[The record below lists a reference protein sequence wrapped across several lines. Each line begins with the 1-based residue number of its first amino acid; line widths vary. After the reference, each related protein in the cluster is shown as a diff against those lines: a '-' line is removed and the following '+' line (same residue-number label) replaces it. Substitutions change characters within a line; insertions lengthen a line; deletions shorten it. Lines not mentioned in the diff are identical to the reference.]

1 MYRFVHVNI
10 FLYFLVT
17 FSVNF
22 EIINAVLVA
31 VLKRGGSLS
40 QCFFSLGP
48 KGTLPC
54 MFWCFP
60 APAHLISIDSWL
72 AGFCW
77 NGIIWL
83 RNIKAGKY
91 IKHVGQCALRTRVG
105 NHFSRD
111 KLESV
116 CSCSFKAL
124 HLFTSNWNAEKKWC
138 NLLPKLY

>member
-48 KGTLPC
+48 EGTLPC
-54 MFWCFP
+54 MF
-60 APAHLISIDSWL
+60 
-72 AGFCW
+72 
-77 NGIIWL
+77 
-83 RNIKAGKY
+83 
-91 IKHVGQCALRTRVG
+91 
-105 NHFSRD
+105 
-111 KLESV
+111 
-116 CSCSFKAL
+116 
-124 HLFTSNWNAEKKWC
+124 
-138 NLLPKLY
+138 